1 MIWVPFQKERDP
13 KYDSTDVWGQDVE
26 VFPQGYGVPLVGGR
40 KKIVYTSHATP
51 QNITVTESSPQTERR
66 EKVKLMDEL
75 WWVFQFVDMGVEQM
89 IDYVDTQL
97 EKAGLATPESSG
109 YVAVQVF
116 LIIGPVLVCIYA
128 VAVNVLTANHRRDV
142 SDSKLI

>member
-1 MIWVPFQKERDP
+1 MKWVPFQPDSDP
-13 KYDSTDVWGQDVE
+13 RYDSTDVWGQDVE
-26 VFPQGYGVPLVGGR
+26 VFPRGYGVPLLGGR
-40 KKIVYTSHATP
+40 KKIVYTSHSTP
-51 QNITVTESSPQTERR
+51 QNVTVSLQAPQTERG

-116 LIIGPVLVCIYA
+116 LIIGPILVCIYA
-128 VAVNVLTANHRRDV
+128 VAVSVLTANHRRDV

>member
-1 MIWVPFQKERDP
+1 M
-13 KYDSTDVWGQDVE
+13 
-26 VFPQGYGVPLVGGR
+26 FPRGYGVPLLGGR
-40 KKIVYTSHATP
+40 KKIVYTSHSTP
-51 QNITVTESSPQTERR
+51 QNVTVSLQAPQTERG

-116 LIIGPVLVCIYA
+116 LIIGPILVCIYA
-128 VAVNVLTANHRRDV
+128 VAVSVLTANHRRDV

>member
-1 MIWVPFQKERDP
+1 MKWVPFEPDLDP
-13 KYDSTDVWGQDVE
+13 RYDSTDVWGQAAE
-26 VFPQGYGVPLVGGR
+26 VFPRGYGVPLLGGR
-40 KKIVYTSHATP
+40 KKVVYTSHSTP
-51 QNITVTESSPQTERR
+51 QNYTVTRQNPPAEIRD
-66 EKVKLMDEL
+66 KVKLMDEL
-75 WWVFQFVDMGVEQM
+75 WWVFQFVDVGVEQM

-128 VAVNVLTANHRRDV
+128 VAVNVLTSNYLRDV